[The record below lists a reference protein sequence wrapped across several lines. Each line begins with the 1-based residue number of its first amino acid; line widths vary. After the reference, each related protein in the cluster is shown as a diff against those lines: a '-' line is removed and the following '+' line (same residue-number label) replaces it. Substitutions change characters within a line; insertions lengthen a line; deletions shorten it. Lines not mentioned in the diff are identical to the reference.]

1 MAITYVGTKTAT
13 ITSYTAVQTKIT
25 GFTIAAG
32 NMMVLTTKSSSSQY
46 VTSVLD
52 TLGQSWFNPVYTG
65 SSGPHI
71 EIWYV
76 YCRNGFSATDAIAV
90 TLGGG
95 SNQLTTVCVSE
106 VAGANAN
113 YGSAIDVTYNG
124 FATGSVSNTT
134 HALTSSTTQK
144 DIIFSAVGT
153 SGASGQTF
161 TANTAGFTKVTTQI
175 VPGTGAIQMGTSYS
189 IQAAT
194 GTGSNQWTWTT
205 SAGWAMA
212 MCAFFPA
219 SIVTFSANGGTG
231 SLASQSAS
239 GLTALTLNNNAI
251 TRSDYIF
258 NGWKDSSLT
267 AYADGAS
274 YDFNVSMTMSAQW
287 IQYTVTFD
295 GNTNT
300 GGSTASETHGATTA
314 LTANGFTK
322 TGYAFNGWNTAANGS
337 GTAYANTANYAFT
350 ASLTLYAQWIQ
361 YQLTVYP
368 NFGAL
373 TGGSGSPYTGMVWGG
388 QGALQPES
396 SFGWTSPTNYS
407 FGGWNTA
414 ANGSGTAYID
424 QDPNYVFNSSTPT
437 TPLYAQWTI
446 NTYSV
451 TFNSNF
457 PAATYTSG
465 PMSNQNITYNQTAA
479 LTINSLVCSGYRFTG
494 WNTAADGSGTAYANQ
509 ANYTMTSTTGATLYA
524 QWAHKGSAGLMGV
537 GS

>member
-13 ITSYTAVQTKIT
+13 ITSPTITTTKLT
-25 GFTIAAG
+25 GFTITAG
-32 NMMVLTTKSSSSQY
+32 NMIVLTTKSSSSQVVIN
-46 VTSVLD
+46 VTD
-52 TLGQSWFNPVYTG
+52 NRGQSWLNPVFIGTG
-65 SSGPHI
+65 GPHI
-71 EIWYV
+71 EIWV
-76 YCRNGFSATDAIAV
+76 VFCRNGFSATDFITV
-90 TLGGG
+90 YLGGG

-106 VAGANAN
+106 VSGAN
-113 YGSAIDVTYNG
+113 SATYDVTYSG

-134 HALTSSTTQK
+134 HALPSSTTQK
-144 DIIFSAVGT
+144 DIIFSAIGT

-212 MCAFFPA
+212 MCAFYPA
-219 SIVTFSANGGTG
+219 SIVTFNSGLGTG
-231 SLASQSAS
+231 SIAPQTSS
-239 GLTALTLNNNAI
+239 GANNLTLNSGAI

-258 NGWKDSSLT
+258 NGWTWDNGFNT
-267 AYADGAS
+267 PIADGGL
-274 YDFNVSMTMSAQW
+274 YDFIASATMTAAW

-350 ASLTLYAQWIQ
+350 ASITLYAQWIQ

-373 TGGSGSPYTGMVWGG
+373 TGGSGSPYTGMVYGG

-424 QDPNYVFNSSTPT
+424 QDPSYVFNSSTPT
-437 TPLYAQWTI
+437 TPLYAQWSI

-494 WNTAADGSGTAYANQ
+494 WNTAANGSGTAYADQ
-509 ANYTMTSTTGATLYA
+509 ANYTMTSNGATLYA
-524 QWAHKGSAGLMGV
+524 QWAHKGSVGLMGV